1 MGFSS
6 TLFLFSLIFSFRIT
20 KFLVCQNRQS
30 RPQLRE
36 ITTILGAANKA
47 WCKLLW
53 EFNLLN
59 MKTIAFYTLG
69 CKLNQAETA
78 AIAADFASRGFTVV
92 PFGQKADVI
101 FINTCSVTE
110 RAEQKCRHV
119 VRRAARSAPDG
130 QIVVAGCYS
139 QLQPEAV
146 AAIPGVRI
154 VLGTQNKYEA
164 IRYLDELAS
173 EAPIVQV
180 EPFGEIEPFQL
191 AGSSYLDDH
200 TRAFLKIQD
209 GCDYRCTYCS
219 IPFSRG
225 PSRSD
230 HPQKIVARAQS
241 LVAQGYREL
250 VLTGV
255 HIGMYGKDIDRTENL
270 VKLLWRLLKI
280 EHLERIRLS
289 SLDPHEISDDLIDLV
304 ASTPRIA
311 PHFHVALQSGDDAI
325 LRAMKRAYR
334 AERFLEVTEK
344 VREKIPGA
352 GIGVDVIVG
361 FPGETPESFERTVQL
376 LRKAPVTFFHV
387 FSYSERRGTPAVD
400 LPGKVSA
407 KEKKN
412 RARQLIELGMQ
423 KKLAFEKS
431 FEGKILHVLVEN
443 RQEKGLLQGVAENY
457 IRVHLVNEASKNRI
471 VPVRITQVSP
481 QKVWGEAILDA
492 SSRKLGT
499 ESL

>member
-1 MGFSS
+1 MNQ
-6 TLFLFSLIFSFRIT
+6 
-20 KFLVCQNRQS
+20 V
-30 RPQLRE
+30 
-36 ITTILGAANKA
+36 
-47 WCKLLW
+47 
-53 EFNLLN
+53 

-78 AIAADFASRGFTVV
+78 SIAADFSAHGFRVV

-119 VRRAARSAPDG
+119 VRQAARSAPEAR
-130 QIVVAGCYS
+130 IVVAGCYS
-139 QLQPEAV
+139 QLRPEAV
-146 AAIPGVRI
+146 AAIPGVSL
-154 VLGTQNKYEA
+154 VLGTQNKYDA
-164 IRYLDELAS
+164 RRYLKEIHSDVPL
-173 EAPIVQV
+173 VRV
-180 EPFGEIEPFQL
+180 NPFGETESFQL
-191 AGSSYLDDH
+191 PGASYLDGH

-230 HPQKIVARAQS
+230 HPQKIVARAQA

-255 HIGMYGKDIDRTENL
+255 HIGMYGKDIDRTEDL

-280 EHLERIRLS
+280 EGLERIRLS

-334 AERFLEVTEK
+334 AARFLEVTEK
-344 VREKIPGA
+344 IRQKIPAA

-361 FPGETPESFERTVQL
+361 FPGETPESFEKTFRL
-376 LRKAPVTFFHV
+376 LKKAPVTFFHV
-387 FSYSERRGTPAVD
+387 FSYSERRGTPAVNF
-400 LPGKVSA
+400 PEKVSTG
-407 KEKKN
+407 EKKI
-412 RARQLIELGMQ
+412 RSHRLIELGLS

-431 FEGKILHVLVEN
+431 FVGKILHVLVEN
-443 RQEKGLLQGVAENY
+443 RHEKGVLQGVAENY
-457 IRVHLVNEASKNRI
+457 IRVHLVNEAPKNQI
-471 VPVRITQVSP
+471 VPVRITEVTQE
-481 QKVWGEAILDA
+481 KVWGEALSNFSEKTVQA
-492 SSRKLGT
+492 ELP
-499 ESL
+499 